1 MKKLLL
7 AGTLLL
13 STFVG
18 AQTTVVI
25 VRHGEKPEAGLGQ
38 ITCQGLNRALALP
51 SVLRR
56 YGPPSA
62 IYATNPAVKKKDRG
76 GEFFY
81 IRPLATIEPYAVSLG
96 MPVDITYEMLQTGDL
111 ADKVLRTQGLVV
123 VAWEHH
129 LGAVL
134 ARDIVKK
141 AGGDPSVVPGWNDA
155 DFDSIYVVRVN
166 GNQVEF
172 KQEQQGLK
180 NLSEHCPGP

>member
-7 AGTLLL
+7 TLLL
-13 STFVG
+13 SLSILAG

-56 YGPPSA
+56 YGQPSA
-62 IYATNPAVKKKDRG
+62 IYATNPATKKKDSG
-76 GEFFY
+76 VDFFY
-81 IRPLATIEPYAVSLG
+81 IRPLATIEPYAVSVG
-96 MPVDITYEMLQTGDL
+96 MPVDIAYEMHQTGDL
-111 ADKVLRTQGLVV
+111 ADKLLKTQGLVV

-129 LGAVL
+129 QAAVL
-134 ARDIVKK
+134 ARDLVKK
-141 AGGDPSVVPGWNDA
+141 AGGEPSVVPSWNDA
-155 DFDSIYVVRVN
+155 DFDGIYVVRVN

-172 KQEQQGLK
+172 KREQQGLK
-180 NLSEHCPGP
+180 DLPERCPGS